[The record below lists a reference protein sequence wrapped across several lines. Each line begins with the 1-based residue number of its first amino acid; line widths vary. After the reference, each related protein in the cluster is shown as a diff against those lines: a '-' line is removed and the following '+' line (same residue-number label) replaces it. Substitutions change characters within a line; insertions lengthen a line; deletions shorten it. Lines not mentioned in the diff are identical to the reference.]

1 MTIALSINTVLP
13 ILPLLPTDT
22 VYAATTKATV
32 GRWDKGAKAYK
43 VPSEFSNLL
52 KKTKDTK
59 YKVVK
64 GKVTKNSTA
73 IKDIWS
79 NKDLGQPTKDAAK
92 ALIDDKWVSFKISD
106 VKGVQIKTTNMKIWN
121 PIKADYDT
129 GITRVMTVTDVG
141 KIKSKDVATNKAYGP
156 GYFFVKLAP
165 HPNVV
170 VYGAMSVIV
179 RFQYLDSNGK
189 LYTFKDEDG
198 NKHEL
203 PMAETIKDIDMG
215 QQISYSM
222 KATNSSK
229 KNDTNTAK

>member
-13 ILPLLPTDT
+13 ILPLMPMNT

-32 GRWDKGAKAYK
+32 GRWNKGANAYEA
-43 VPSEFSNLL
+43 PSEFSNLL
-52 KKTKDTK
+52 KATKKTE
-59 YKVVK
+59 YKVK
-64 GKVTKNSTA
+64 GKTTKNSTA
-73 IKDIWS
+73 MKDFEK
-79 NKDLGQPTKDAAK
+79 NANVGPDTKKMAKD
-92 ALIDDKWVSFKISD
+92 LIDDKWVSFKISN

-129 GITRVMTVTDVG
+129 GITRIMTVTDV
-141 KIKSKDVATNKAYGP
+141 KTIKSNDVTAGTAYGP

-170 VYGAMSVIV
+170 VYGAKSVTV

-198 NKHEL
+198 KKHEL

-229 KNDTNTAK
+229 KNDTNNAK